1 MNQKG
6 RIESLIEWAKR
17 RSENNLEAIEA
28 LEFLRSTGL
37 TTPSGIDDI
46 NRAIQI
52 LQSLN
57 Q

>member
-1 MNQKG
+1 MNQNE
-6 RIESLIEWAKR
+6 IESLIEWAKR
-17 RSENNLEAIEA
+17 RSEDDLEAIKA

-37 TTPSGIDDI
+37 TTPSTIDDI

-52 LQSLN
+52 LQRLN

>member
-1 MNQKG
+1 MNQNE
-6 RIESLIEWAKR
+6 RIASLIEWAKR
-17 RSENNLEAIEA
+17 RSNNDLDAIKS

-37 TTPSGIDDI
+37 MTPSGIDDI

-52 LQSLN
+52 LQRLN